1 MDPRFLQLYN
11 QELVHVRDSAAEFAE
26 RFPKIASR
34 LALDS
39 TEVKDPYVERLLQGF
54 AFLTARVQLRLEEE
68 FPRFTTQL
76 LNRLNPNALAPLP
89 AMGVVQFRPNAQDPA
104 LLQGLAVNAGTVLQ
118 SQLSRGMQT
127 PCKFTVAH
135 HTVLSP
141 CTVSQVVHGFF
152 NAGGLT
158 GRAAKV
164 RSALQL
170 TLLAPPGVCL
180 SKLPLAQLQFHIAG
194 GDEVA
199 NPLFDRIAFQHVHV
213 LCRPVG
219 DSGWRPLPPG
229 SLQAVGLSDEESL
242 LPPCPQ
248 ALSSMRLLQE
258 WFAMPAR
265 ARFVCVHGLDR
276 ALQGA
281 TGPGLELAVC
291 FSDVQPVLDQQV
303 GTDNVL
309 LNCSPVI
316 NLFPHLC
323 DRVVLGSAQSFW
335 PVQPNRT
342 RPHDFEVHSI
352 LSVQGQAQ
360 QGVQSIQPL
369 FAPGEW
375 GGQEDLATTGSGPLC
390 YSTQRSPTRMS
401 MRQTQ
406 EGTRSGY
413 LGSELEI
420 SLSQPG
426 GALVNGHGLT
436 QLEVRARCTN
446 RDLPLLMP
454 VGLGDTDLLC
464 PSGVPVQSV
473 RFVHGPTRPRLPLG
487 IQQLGHGGAVASVG
501 GHVNWQLIQ
510 HLAGNFLGLLAGA
523 ADPSMGQAVPG
534 LQHWLSLHADP
545 ANAAHQALISA
556 VHALQVRNA
565 TMPLLRQGRPALVRG
580 LHIQLTMDDLNLQG
594 VGLGAFGWVLANCFA
609 RHVTLNSFVQTSV
622 QALQSGQVI
631 EFAPRSGH
639 RPVL

>member
-11 QELVHVRDSAAEFAE
+11 QELVHVRDSAAEFAQ

-39 TEVKDPYVERLLQGF
+39 TEVQDPYVERLLQGF

-76 LNRLNPNALAPLP
+76 LNRLNPNALAPVP
-89 AMGVVQFRPNAQDPA
+89 AMGVVQLQPTIEDPA
-104 LLQGLAVNAGTVLQ
+104 LLQGLAVKAGTVLQ
-118 SQLSRGMQT
+118 SQLSKGMQT

-141 CTVSQVVHGFF
+141 CIVSRVDHGYF
-152 NAGGLT
+152 NATGLK

-164 RSALQL
+164 RSALQI
-170 TLLAPPGVCL
+170 TLHAPPGVCL
-180 SKLPLAQLQFHIAG
+180 SKLPLALLQLHIAG

-199 NPLFDRIAFQHVHV
+199 NPLFDRVAFQHMHV

-219 DSGWRPLPPG
+219 DTMWRELPNG
-229 SLQAVGLSDEESL
+229 AVQIAGLSDDEAL
-242 LPPCPQ
+242 LPPVPQ
-248 ALSSMRLLQE
+248 ALGSMRLLQE

-265 ARFVCVHGLDR
+265 ARFLNVHGLDL
-276 ALQGA
+276 ALKGA
-281 TGPGLELAVC
+281 TGPALELAFC
-291 FSDVQPVLDQQV
+291 FADVQPVLDQQV
-303 GTDNVL
+303 GVGNVL
-309 LNCSPVI
+309 LNCTPVI

-323 DRVVLGSAQSFW
+323 DRIVLGPSQSFW

-352 LSVQGQAQ
+352 LSVQGHAQ
-360 QGVQSIQPL
+360 HGVQSIEPL
-369 FAPGEW
+369 FAPIGW
-375 GGQEDLATTGSGPLC
+375 GHTDDAIPNGRAPLC

-401 MRQTQ
+401 TRQVQ

-426 GALVNGHGLT
+426 GTLVNGHGLT

-464 PSGVPVQSV
+464 PSGLPVHSV

-487 IQQLGHGGAVASVG
+487 VQQLGQGSAGVSAG

-510 HLAGNFLGLLAGA
+510 HLAGNFLGLLAGSA
-523 ADPSMGQAVPG
+523 EPGPGDAVPG

-545 ANAAHQALISA
+545 ANPAHQALIEA
-556 VHALQVRNA
+556 VHAVQVRSV
-565 TMPLLRQGRPALVRG
+565 TLPLVRRGRPGLVRG
-580 LHIQLTMDDLNLQG
+580 LHLQLTLDELSLQG
-594 VGLGAFGWVLANCFA
+594 VGMGALGWVLANCFA
-609 RHVTLNSFVQTSV
+609 RHVSLNSFVQTSV
-622 QALQSGQVI
+622 RALQSGQVL
-631 EFAPRSGH
+631 EFAPRCGH
-639 RPVL
+639 RPVM

>member
-1 MDPRFLQLYN
+1 MQLYN

-39 TEVKDPYVERLLQGF
+39 TEVQDPYVERLLQGF
-54 AFLTARVQLRLEEE
+54 AFLTARVHLRLEEE
-68 FPRFTTQL
+68 FPRFTVQL
-76 LNRLNPNALAPLP
+76 LNRLNPNALAPMP
-89 AMGVVQFRPNAQDPA
+89 AMGVVQFQPNLQDPA
-104 LLQGLAVNAGTVLQ
+104 LLQGLTVKAGTVLQ
-118 SQLSRGMQT
+118 SQLSKGMQT

-135 HTVLSP
+135 NTVLSP
-141 CTVSQVVHGFF
+141 CTVSQVVHGAF
-152 NAGGLT
+152 NAT
-158 GRAAKV
+158 GVRARAAKV

-180 SKLPLAQLQFHIAG
+180 SKLPLDLLQLHVAG
-194 GDEVA
+194 GDELA
-199 NPLFDRIAFQHVHV
+199 NPLFDRLAFQHVHV
-213 LCRPVG
+213 LCRPIG
-219 DSGWRPLPPG
+219 ESAWRALPAG
-229 SLQAVGLSDEESL
+229 AVQAAGLSDEESL
-242 LPPCPQ
+242 LPNSPQ
-248 ALSSMRLLQE
+248 ALGSMRLLQE

-265 ARFVCVHGLDR
+265 VRFLNVHGVGQ
-276 ALQGA
+276 ALNGA
-281 TGPGLELAVC
+281 TATGLELAFC
-291 FSDVQPVLDQQV
+291 FDDVQAVLDQQV
-303 GTDNVL
+303 GADNVL

-323 DRVVLGSAQSFW
+323 DRIVLSSAQSFW

-352 LSVQGQAQ
+352 LAVQGHAQ
-360 QGVQSIQPL
+360 QGVQTIQPL
-369 FAPGEW
+369 FAPHGE
-375 GGQEDLATTGSGPLC
+375 GGGSLC

-401 MRQTQ
+401 MRQVQ

-426 GALVNGHGLT
+426 ATLVHGHGLT

-464 PSGVPVQSV
+464 PSGLPVQSV

-487 IQQLGHGGAVASVG
+487 IQHLGLPGSGTGASAG

-510 HLAGNFLGLLAGA
+510 HLAGNFLGLLAGTEDPA
-523 ADPSMGQAVPG
+523 AERAVPG

-545 ANAAHQALISA
+545 ANAAHQAQIAA
-556 VHALQVRNA
+556 VHALQVRG
-565 TMPLLRQGRPALVRG
+565 MSLQMVRQGRPALARG
-580 LHIQLTMDDLNLQG
+580 LHIQLTLDEMGLQG
-594 VGLGAFGWVLANCFA
+594 VGMGGFAWVLAHCFA
-609 RHVTLNSFVQTSV
+609 RHVSLNSFVQTRV
-622 QALQSGQVI
+622 RGLHSGQVI